1 MKIRNYTK
9 TSVFLLLLLLA
20 AGGAMGQ
27 DYEKILKS
35 DSTSWITCHL
45 ELEFKTEGLA
55 YVNNKDSLLYYNDYG
70 SADYYCVGRLREE
83 NGKLWITYSEHPSE
97 EVLLVDMDLEVG
109 DEFPV
114 TPYHVAHV
122 VEINYEDSRKVIVFD
137 FVSPFW
143 GGEPLKFIEGVG
155 RNFMVFEWY
164 DNIDWNYQSCKFD
177 GDEQVY
183 STANPLFEDCV
194 FVSTS
199 IDELTKEKD
208 IIEVYPNPAQNEI
221 RICFA
226 DSQETPMEICLLNL
240 CGTVIKTIPAT
251 SGTAI
256 LHVDDLCSGVYGYTI
271 RCGGNAKNGK
281 IVIAK

>member
-97 EVLLVDMDLEVG
+97 EVLLVDMDLE
-109 DEFPV
+109 
-114 TPYHVAHV
+114 
-122 VEINYEDSRKVIVFD
+122 
-137 FVSPFW
+137 
-143 GGEPLKFIEGVG
+143 
-155 RNFMVFEWY
+155 
-164 DNIDWNYQSCKFD
+164 SC
-177 GDEQVY
+177 
-183 STANPLFEDCV
+183 
-194 FVSTS
+194 
-199 IDELTKEKD
+199 
-208 IIEVYPNPAQNEI
+208 
-221 RICFA
+221 
-226 DSQETPMEICLLNL
+226 
-240 CGTVIKTIPAT
+240 
-251 SGTAI
+251 
-256 LHVDDLCSGVYGYTI
+256 
-271 RCGGNAKNGK
+271 
-281 IVIAK
+281 